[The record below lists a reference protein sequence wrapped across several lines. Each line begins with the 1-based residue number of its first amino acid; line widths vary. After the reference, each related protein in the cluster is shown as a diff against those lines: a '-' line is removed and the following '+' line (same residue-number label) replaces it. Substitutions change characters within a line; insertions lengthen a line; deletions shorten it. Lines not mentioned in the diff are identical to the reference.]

1 MLQYLAKKHE
11 IQPTSPKEAYE
22 CAWYFETE
30 HEWKNKDG
38 WGTGVIKDAATQEE
52 IFKTITLQGNFMEA
66 LDK

>member
-38 WGTGVIKDAATQEE
+38 WGAGVIKDAAT
-52 IFKTITLQGNFMEA
+52 
-66 LDK
+66 